1 MERNL
6 NDEKMYE
13 YFQKEAKDIFAEFS
27 ERFDKVE
34 EFPVCQMTREGIS
47 KIYKSLQVS
56 RLKQHCFCL

>member
-27 ERFDKVE
+27 KQPDKVV
-34 EFPVCQMTREGIS
+34 EFPMCQMTRGDFQNI
-47 KIYKSLQVS
+47 
-56 RLKQHCFCL
+56 